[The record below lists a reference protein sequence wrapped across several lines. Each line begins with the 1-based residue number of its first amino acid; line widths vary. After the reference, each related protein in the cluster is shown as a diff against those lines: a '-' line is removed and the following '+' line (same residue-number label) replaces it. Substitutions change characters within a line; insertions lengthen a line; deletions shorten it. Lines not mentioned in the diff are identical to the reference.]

1 MVHVTRRVGVAVR
14 GLPALRSPKA
24 NQAGSCRGMSLIEL
38 MVVLGVVAT
47 GLGMALPAL
56 LVTRDDSVARQATA
70 YVVGQMTLARS
81 QAARHGAAVGIR
93 FEENAGDFHLSKY
106 IDGDGDGI
114 RTRDIAD
121 GVDQPL
127 ESVHALSDHYPAVRI
142 GFADSVPPIDGALR
156 GSGSD
161 PVRFGPGDILTFGPV
176 GTATSGTVYLAGPGQ
191 RQYAVRVL
199 GTTGR
204 LRVMRFDQRSRRW
217 TDR

>member
-1 MVHVTRRVGVAVR
+1 MVNVMRRVGADVI
-14 GLPALRSPKA
+14 GLPALRSPEA
-24 NQAGSCRGMSLIEL
+24 NQAGSCRGMSLVEL

-56 LVTRDDSVARQATA
+56 LVTREDWVAKQATA

-93 FEENAGDFHLSKY
+93 FEQGAGDIHFSKY

-114 RTRDIAD
+114 RSRDIAD

-127 ESVHALSDHYPAVRI
+127 EFVHALSDHYAAVRI
-142 GFADSVPPIDGALR
+142 GFADSVPPIDAALAS
-156 GSGSD
+156 SGSD

-176 GTATSGTVYLAGPGQ
+176 GTATSGTLYLAGPGQ
-191 RQYAVRVL
+191 QQYAVRVL